1 MTQAKNFRGQKG
13 QTLALVAIS
22 MVGFVALGALAIDL
36 PSLYSARS
44 ELPRAADA
52 VALAGAQAFV
62 DSGVTTQ
69 PNLQGEALALATA
82 YANTAAA
89 QNLVAGTPAQL
100 AAGFPTVNFS
110 IPGNPQI
117 TVKLQQTNLPLFFS
131 RMFGRTSASVSAT
144 AVAEAYNP
152 SFSQGANG
160 SYTPVAPK
168 CVKPIL
174 LPNLAPRLKVRLVAP
189 VSGQVTPGQR
199 FVGFGPFDVG
209 PAPCNPTKVGCNLMG
224 GEYLPMLAP
233 NKSSPNQQYC
243 PSSSAPGCGGPN
255 PSDYEKSIECCD
267 GAVFNAPQCGQ
278 GVAAQWDPRINAA
291 ANPSPVTSGLMCL
304 IHSTGSGATQQD
316 SLDPSSFSAGNGLL
330 VSPGSFSQTR
340 YGVGSTSL
348 VATSDSI
355 ITVPLFDNTKLP
367 LLANNQ
373 VTIVGFV
380 TLFVTHTN
388 AGPGRFSATILN
400 VTGCGN
406 NPSGS
411 APISGGGV
419 SAIPVRLIHN

>member
-1 MTQAKNFRGQKG
+1 MTHVGHLRRQKG
-13 QTLALVAIS
+13 QTIALVAIS
-22 MVGFVALGALAIDL
+22 MVGFVAVGALAIDL
-36 PSLYSARS
+36 TSLYSARS
-44 ELPRAADA
+44 EIQRAADA
-52 VALAGAQAFV
+52 VALAGAKAFV

-69 PNLQGEALALATA
+69 PNLQSEALNLATA

-89 QNLVAGTPAQL
+89 QNLVGGAPAQL
-100 AAGFPTVNFS
+100 AAGFPTVDFS
-110 IPGNPQI
+110 IPGNPRI
-117 TVKLQQTNLPLFFS
+117 TVTLQQTNLPLFFS

-152 SFSQGANG
+152 SFSQSAGG

-174 LPNLAPRLKVRLVAP
+174 LPNIAPRLKVRFVDP
-189 VSGQVTPGQR
+189 VSGQVNAGQR
-199 FVGFGPFDVG
+199 FVGLGPFDEG
-209 PAPCNPTKVGCNLMG
+209 PAPCNPTKPGCKLQG

-233 NKSSPNQQYC
+233 PKSSPNQQYC

-267 GAVFNAPQCGQ
+267 GAVFSAPQCGK

-304 IHSTGSGATQQD
+304 IHSTGSGTTKQD
-316 SLDPSSFSAGNGLL
+316 SLDPSSFSSGNGLL
-330 VSPGSFSQTR
+330 VSPGSFTQNQD
-340 YGVGSTSL
+340 GLASTSL

-355 ITVPLFDNTKLP
+355 ITIPVFDNTKP
-367 LLANNQ
+367 LLGNNQ
-373 VTIVGFV
+373 VNIVGFV

-388 AGPGRFSATILN
+388 PNPGRFSATILN

-406 NPSGS
+406 ASSGT
-411 APISGGGV
+411 AVSGGGV
-419 SAIPVRLIHN
+419 SSIPVRLIHN